1 MGIAK
6 QYECPKCGYK
16 PPILH
21 FGCGFHLS
29 YEVYVC
35 KVCKTLQSSLCH
47 IHSSYRKDEEKEYL
61 EETVLIPNITNN
73 IEIEDILLDAMT
85 VIKRLNLMLLKIV

>member
-1 MGIAK
+1 MGEIK

-35 KVCKTLQSSLCH
+35 RVCKTLQSSLCH
-47 IHSSYRKDEEKEYL
+47 ILVAIERMKKR
-61 EETVLIPNITNN
+61 NI
-73 IEIEDILLDAMT
+73 
-85 VIKRLNLMLLKIV
+85 